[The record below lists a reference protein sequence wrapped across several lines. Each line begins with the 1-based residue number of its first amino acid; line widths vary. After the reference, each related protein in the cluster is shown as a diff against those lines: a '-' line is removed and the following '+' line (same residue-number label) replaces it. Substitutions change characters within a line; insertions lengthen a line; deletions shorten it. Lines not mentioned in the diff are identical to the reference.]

1 MALTTTWWWIRHGPT
16 HASVLAGWTDLPA
29 DLSDKAALARL
40 SGRIPE
46 EAAVVSSD
54 LSRAKCTADG
64 IVGRRTRL
72 PDAWELREI
81 NFGDWDGMPH
91 GEISEAY
98 PGELEAFLQRP
109 DRSAPPGGESWNE
122 VARRVSD
129 YVDRTTSERE
139 GGHIAAVAHFG
150 VILTQVQR
158 ANGQDFPDLVAEPVA
173 NLSVT
178 RISVSDGRWKL
189 EEFSTLP

>member
-1 MALTTTWWWIRHGPT
+1 
-16 HASVLAGWTDLPA
+16 
-29 DLSDKAALARL
+29 
-40 SGRIPE
+40 
-46 EAAVVSSD
+46 
-54 LSRAKCTADG
+54 
-64 IVGRRTRL
+64 
-72 PDAWELREI
+72 
-81 NFGDWDGMPH
+81 MPY

-98 PGELEAFLQRP
+98 PGELEAYLQNP

-129 YVDRTTSERE
+129 YVDRTTGNRE
-139 GGHIAAVAHFG
+139 GEHIVAVAHFG

-158 ANGQDFPDLVAEPVA
+158 ANGQDFPGLVEKPVA